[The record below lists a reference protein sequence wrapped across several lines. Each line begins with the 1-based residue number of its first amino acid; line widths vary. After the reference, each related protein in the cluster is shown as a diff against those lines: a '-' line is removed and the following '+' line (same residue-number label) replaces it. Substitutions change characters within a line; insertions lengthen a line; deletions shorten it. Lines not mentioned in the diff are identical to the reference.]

1 MSLNVIVTL
10 LSNNKKSHKKKKFE
24 AQKLFMQYGKWSS
37 EQLKRVANKYG
48 IEVMFAKNCR

>member
-24 AQKLFMQYGKWSS
+24 TQKLFMQYGKWSS

-48 IEVMFAKNCR
+48 IEVIFAKNCR